1 MPLQNERFAAA
12 PFFAAPI
19 APSGR
24 ELAPK
29 ASEGA
34 SGRCSFSLMKGRYLL
49 VVFDTPPGFYRAI
62 SWNRYKKYDR
72 LREVPSPAVKWA
84 LHPLAPSVLGL
95 RPKPPPSRREV
106 LWRAATVN
114 ACTVPMFSLPILLGN
129 VTGHWRGSND
139 SLKATV
145 RNWLRALPAGDSP
158 PIPG

>member
-1 MPLQNERFAAA
+1 MQFRFALEVVLDRGYRY
-12 PFFAAPI
+12 PMPI
-19 APSGR
+19 
-24 ELAPK
+24 L
-29 ASEGA
+29 
-34 SGRCSFSLMKGRYLL
+34 
-49 VVFDTPPGFYRAI
+49 PGSCLQWAQEMG
-62 SWNRYKKYDR
+62 W
-72 LREVPSPAVKWA
+72 LWEVPSLPVKLA
-84 LHPLAPSVLGL
+84 MHPLAPSVLGL

-145 RNWLRALPAGDSP
+145 RNWLRTLPAGDSP